1 MAKELPYFKFYI
13 NEWVNGDITLE
24 DYELQGIFINVCGY
38 YWSKDCDLSLINLN
52 KKFRGFEDKI
62 KQLIDSKIIK
72 VIGENVAISFLNE
85 QLESKEV
92 QIVTNRINGAKGG
105 RPKTIKTEEKPNGL
119 IFANRNITESI
130 TETKAKDNPNI
141 TNIEESRV
149 EKSKED
155 NIKDLFDIFW
165 SKYPVKVSKASCFT
179 KFKSLSDVQRGKIIS
194 TVDAFAKWKQ
204 FENWTHPNPL
214 TYLNQKRFDD
224 DLTVQSQLPL
234 KSKLQY

>member
-38 YWSKDCDLSLINLN
+38 YWSKDCDLSLLNLN

-105 RPKTIKTEEKPNGL
+105 RPKTVKTEEKPNGL
-119 IFANRNITESI
+119 IFANRNLTESI

-141 TNIEESRV
+141 TNIEKSRV

-155 NIKDLFDIFW
+155 NIKELFEIFW
-165 SKYPVKVSKASCFT
+165 SKYPVKVSKANCLT
-179 KFKSLSDVQRGKIIS
+179 KFKNLSDKQRDKIAS
-194 TVDAFAKWKQ
+194 TIDQYIKHKPFATY
-204 FENWTHPNPL
+204 NHPNPL
-214 TYLNQKRFDD
+214 TYLNQSRFDD
-224 DLTVQSQLPL
+224 DLTVQPQLPL